1 MFMRS
6 MLQRISAVMA
16 VALITS
22 CMVNVDEDSRGESL
36 GENAEQLLTSC
47 SSTCDCP
54 LGFYCSAGS
63 CIDVD
68 FSPLPEYIP
77 CYADCQCNAN
87 QYCNDQRQCQPRP
100 KAGCGPC
107 SAGKD
112 CHCGLF
118 CWPKN
123 LACP

>member
-1 MFMRS
+1 MVLRS
-6 MLQRISAVMA
+6 MLQRIGAVMA
-16 VALITS
+16 VALIAG
-22 CMVNVDEDSRGESL
+22 CIVNVDEDRPGESL

-54 LGFYCSAGS
+54 LGSYCQGGS

-68 FSPLPEYIP
+68 FSPMPEYVP

-87 QYCNDQRQCQPRP
+87 QDCNDYGQCEPRP
-100 KAGCGPC
+100 KSCGPC
-107 SAGKD
+107 PAGKD

-118 CWPKN
+118 CWSKN